1 MKTTS
6 SSLLTSPRRRR
17 ALRIARTDGQVFGF
31 TEGDAPAVIGGVT
44 YGADQG
50 LLITDIENAEGLA
63 VGNLTL
69 TTLDDGS
76 LFTAADV
83 AGGRWTNAAWLIFV
97 YDWANPTA
105 EQEPI
110 LSGTLG
116 EIERRR
122 GTLVIELND
131 IRQYLQQAVGNVSTK
146 TCRARFADYPTPNG
160 NNRCRLSA
168 AAWTVAGTVT
178 AVTDARRQFTAA
190 GLTQADDWFA
200 EGVVTWVTG
209 NLAGQS
215 GKVKAF
221 STGGQVT
228 LLLPTILPIQVG
240 DTFSVLAGCRK
251 RLDEDCATKFGNEP
265 NFAGEPHRPTTDQ
278 LTATSTPD
286 V

>member
-160 NNRCRLSA
+160 NNRCQLSA

-178 AVTDARRQFTAA
+178 AVTDARRQFTAS

-200 EGVVTWVTG
+200 EGVVTWATG

-240 DTFSVLAGCRK
+240 DTFSILAGCRK

-278 LTATSTPD
+278 LTATGTPD

>member
-6 SSLLTSPRRRR
+6 TALLTSPRRRR
-17 ALRIARTDGQVFGF
+17 ALKITRTDGQVFAF
-31 TEGDAPAVIGGVT
+31 TEGDVDAVIGGIT
-44 YGADQG
+44 YSADQG
-50 LLITDIENAEGLA
+50 LVITDIESAEGLA
-63 VGNLTL
+63 VGNLQL

-76 LFTAADV
+76 LFTTADV
-83 AGGRWTNAAWLIFV
+83 AGRIWENAAWLIFA
-97 YDWANPTA
+97 YDWAAPDA

-146 TCRARFADYPTPNG
+146 TCRARFADHPSPNG
-160 NNRCRLSA
+160 NNRCLLSA
-168 AAWTVAGTVT
+168 AAWTVSATVT
-178 AVTDARRQFTAA
+178 AVADARRQFTAA
-190 GLTQADDWFA
+190 ALTQADDWFA
-200 EGVVTWVTG
+200 EGMVTWTTG

-221 STGGQVT
+221 SVGGVVT
-228 LLLPTILPIQVG
+228 LLLPTIQAIQVG
-240 DTFSVLAGCRK
+240 DTFTILAGCRK
-251 RLDEDCATKFGNEP
+251 RLDEDCATKFGNTL
-265 NFAGEPHRPTTDQ
+265 NFRGEAHRPTTDD

>member
-6 SSLLTSPRRRR
+6 TALLTSPRRRR
-17 ALRIARTDGQVFGF
+17 ALKISRTDGQVFAF
-31 TEGDAPAVIGGVT
+31 TEGDVDAVIGGIT
-44 YGADQG
+44 YSADQG
-50 LLITDIENAEGLA
+50 LVITDIESAEGLA
-63 VGNLTL
+63 VGNLQL

-76 LFTAADV
+76 LFTTADV
-83 AGGRWTNAAWLIFV
+83 AGRIWENAAWLIFA
-97 YDWANPTA
+97 YDWATPDA

-146 TCRARFADYPTPNG
+146 TCRARFADHPAPNG
-160 NNRCRLSA
+160 NNRCLLSA
-168 AAWTVAGTVT
+168 AAWTVSATVT
-178 AVTDARRQFTAA
+178 AVADARRQFTASA
-190 GLTQADDWFA
+190 LTQADDWFA
-200 EGVVTWVTG
+200 EGMVTWTTG
-209 NLAGQS
+209 ALAGQS

-221 STGGQVT
+221 SVGGVVT
-228 LLLPTILPIQVG
+228 LLLPTIQAIQVG
-240 DTFSVLAGCRK
+240 DTFTILAGCRK
-251 RLDEDCATKFGNEP
+251 RLDEDCATKFSNAL
-265 NFAGEPHRPTTDQ
+265 NFRGEAHRPTTDD